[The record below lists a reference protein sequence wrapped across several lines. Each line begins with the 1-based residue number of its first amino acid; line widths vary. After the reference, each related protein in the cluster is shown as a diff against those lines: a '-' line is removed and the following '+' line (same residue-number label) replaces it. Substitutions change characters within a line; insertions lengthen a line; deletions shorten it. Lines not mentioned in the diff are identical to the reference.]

1 MIPVTAQPFNQAS
14 ERQLRH
20 RRSPMGRW
28 YAFLPIV
35 AALVLWAVIGGR
47 PAFAQDGEVGFVRT
61 LDGEVIVRR
70 DDGEI
75 VPALGDTLF
84 EDDVVETG
92 GDGAIGITLR
102 DSSLLSLGPNTR
114 FHLEDFAF
122 DPIDQNYSFIG
133 NILQGTFVFITGELG
148 ILAPD
153 SIRLNTPVGFI
164 GVRGTRIAAS
174 VGEP

>member
-1 MIPVTAQPFNQAS
+1 MIPVAAQPFNQAS
-14 ERQLRH
+14 ERQARD
-20 RRSPMGRW
+20 RRSPAGRW
-28 YAFLPIV
+28 TAFLPIV
-35 AALVLWAVIGGR
+35 AALVLWAAVGGR
-47 PAFAQDGEVGFVRT
+47 PALAQDGEVGYVRT
-61 LDGEVIVRR
+61 LDGEVVVRR
-70 DDGEI
+70 DEGEV

-92 GDGAIGITLR
+92 ADGAVGITLR

-122 DPIDQNYSFIG
+122 DPIDRNYSFIG
-133 NILQGTFVFITGELG
+133 SILQGTFVFISGELG